1 MPLAPTVLGINL
13 WLLLQVVPLW
23 LAQAMAPKWL
33 IVYAPLPLV
42 VLLVGLQLRRHI
54 VGQVSLLIGFPLLL
68 TLMDALGPIG
78 QERSL
83 PQSAVLL
90 KLLMFALYLAATC
103 RQITHDAS
111 AAASR
116 LSVSGWTVKSLE
128 VPRPSLKQRRR
139 AQTHQLLLAYCVA
152 MPALLL
158 YAICLHGPNIRQFV
172 RLLGT
177 MPKVTALQAALLSA
191 STMLWASL
199 FYFGVMRPLKLH
211 ISHDPTLRHDVS
223 KLRQVARRGRPRPHL
238 YVAMTVALVGMA
250 ALIWLGL

>member
-23 LAQAMAPKWL
+23 LAHGMAPKWL
-33 IVYAPLPLV
+33 IGYAPLPLI
-42 VLLVGLQLRRHI
+42 VLFVGLRLRRHI

-78 QERSL
+78 QERLL
-83 PQSAVLL
+83 PQPAVLL
-90 KLLMFALYLAATC
+90 KLLVFALYLATTC
-103 RQITHDAS
+103 RQITQDCSESVQRFSVAS
-111 AAASR
+111 
-116 LSVSGWTVKSLE
+116 WTVKPLE
-128 VPRPSLKQRRR
+128 VPRPSMKQRRR
-139 AQTHQLLLAYCVA
+139 ALTHHILLAYCVA
-152 MPALLL
+152 MPTLLL

-223 KLRQVARRGRPRPHL
+223 KLRQVARRGRPRPQL